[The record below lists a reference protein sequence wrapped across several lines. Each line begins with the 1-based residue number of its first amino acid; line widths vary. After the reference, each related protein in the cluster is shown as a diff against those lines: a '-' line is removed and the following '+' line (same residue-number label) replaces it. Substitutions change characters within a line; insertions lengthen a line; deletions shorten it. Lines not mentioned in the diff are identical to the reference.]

1 MMVPIAQAVLMALK
15 EHKMGTV
22 TNTNSNADVEKKFAY
37 DTASVKS
44 VCFNNHN
51 LSLNEFFLKTQA
63 RLLPH

>member
-15 EHKMGTV
+15 EHKMGTA

-51 LSLNEFFLKTQA
+51 LSLN
-63 RLLPH
+63 